1 MSRKPTTGKVKV
13 SPGPEATPEVT
24 GLEPPRDEI
33 VLGDCLDVLPTWRAG
48 SVNLIFADPP
58 YNIGYKYHGYNDRL
72 PYDRYVRW
80 AADWIAECK
89 RVLAD
94 DGSIYIAIGDEYAA
108 EVRMILRDQK
118 LHLRNW
124 IVWHYTFGQNCKKR
138 FNRSHA
144 HIFYATKNDKQFVFN
159 TADPQLRIK
168 SKRQTQYNDKR
179 ANPKGKLPDDTW
191 TFSRVCGTFKE
202 RCGWHPCQMPEAL
215 LERVIRASS
224 RPGDLVMDPFA
235 GSGTTCVVAQRLG
248 RHYVG
253 TDVSKLYVAEARKRL
268 EADRSERRA
277 SPP

>member
-1 MSRKPTTGKVKV
+1 MAKKTPSSESR
-13 SPGPEATPEVT
+13 PEATPQDAAAID
-24 GLEPPRDEI
+24 PPRDELI
-33 VLGDCLDVLPTWRAG
+33 VGDCLDVLPGWKAG
-48 SVNLIFADPP
+48 SVNLVFADPP

-72 PYDRYVRW
+72 PYDRYVKWSR
-80 AADWIAECK
+80 DWIAACT

-108 EVRMILRDQK
+108 EVRMILKDLG

-124 IVWHYTFGQNCKKR
+124 IVWHYTFGQNCTRR

-144 HIFYATKNDKQFVFN
+144 HVFYACKDEARAIFN
-159 TADPQLRIK
+159 ADDPHLRIK
-168 SKRQTQYNDKR
+168 SKRLTTYNDKR

-224 RPGDLVMDPFA
+224 RPGDLVLDPFA
-235 GSGTTCVVAQRLG
+235 GSGTTCVVAKRLG

-253 TDVSKLYVAEARKRL
+253 MDISEQYVVKSRQRLADDESLLAAE
-268 EADRSERRA
+268 
-277 SPP
+277 SPSQ